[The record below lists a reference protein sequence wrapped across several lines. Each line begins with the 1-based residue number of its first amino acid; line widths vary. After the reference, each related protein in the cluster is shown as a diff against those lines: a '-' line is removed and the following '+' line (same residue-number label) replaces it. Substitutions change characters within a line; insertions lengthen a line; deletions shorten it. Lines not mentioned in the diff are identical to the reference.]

1 MNTNRNVSFGSGTG
15 VSGYE
20 VESAMFVPEVSHEVP
35 LRSTSS
41 RSGVMQKL
49 DDLKS
54 RSLSKVHDVQQVM
67 SDRTSIMKSNLQR
80 SMTNAKSSARSGV
93 NDGMMRMQSSMRTSP
108 AKWAGIAAGSGFVLG
123 MLGRLIHARNEHHRH
138 MPQLVVI
145 ETSC

>member
-15 VSGYE
+15 ASGYE
-20 VESAMFVPEVSHEVP
+20 VESAMFVPEVSHEAP
-35 LRSTSS
+35 LDLTSS

-54 RSLSKVHDVQQVM
+54 RSLSKVHDVSQKL
-67 SDRTSIMKSNLQR
+67 SDHTSIVKSNVQR
-80 SMTNAKSSARSGV
+80 TMIQAKSSARSGV
-93 NDGMMRMQSSMRTSP
+93 NDGVMRMQSSMRTNP

-123 MLGRLIHARNEHHRH
+123 MLGRLIHARNEHHQH

-145 ETSC
+145 ETRC